1 MSRDEVAASEA
12 YASNLNKGRVPTM
25 ASVMGKAHT
34 SLIPR
39 RGGQGEARTT
49 NRKPGTVGQLDSM
62 PMFDCI
68 YLEDGR
74 LDV

>member
-49 NRKPGTVGQLDSM
+49 NRKPGTVDQLDSM
-62 PMFDCI
+62 SMFDCI